1 MTEHRPNLKFVTPF
15 REESFAVKKKNKKQK
30 ERKKNR
36 KKETEG
42 RVNMPQISLSLCHCL
57 TVDNRNNAHKWILEL
72 GLRDVWLCV
81 ISLRLF
87 SSLTQQINGMNKGRQ
102 WKLQSVVEYL
112 ASTAHARLV
121 LIIPRD
127 QFKLAVSPCRVDM
140 DGIGF
145 CIHFTYTYN
154 WPFYQNVMI
163 FWFWQLKGTNCP
175 GDHILWPALYE

>member
-72 GLRDVWLCV
+72 GLRDV
-81 ISLRLF
+81 
-87 SSLTQQINGMNKGRQ
+87 
-102 WKLQSVVEYL
+102 
-112 ASTAHARLV
+112 
-121 LIIPRD
+121 
-127 QFKLAVSPCRVDM
+127 
-140 DGIGF
+140 
-145 CIHFTYTYN
+145 
-154 WPFYQNVMI
+154 
-163 FWFWQLKGTNCP
+163 
-175 GDHILWPALYE
+175 